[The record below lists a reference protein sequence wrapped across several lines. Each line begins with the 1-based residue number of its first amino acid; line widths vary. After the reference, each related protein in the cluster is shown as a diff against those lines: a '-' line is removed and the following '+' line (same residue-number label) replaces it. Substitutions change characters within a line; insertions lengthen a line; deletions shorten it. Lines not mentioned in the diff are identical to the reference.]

1 MKKNQ
6 RKLRWQYFIIIPA
19 IIIALSAGL
28 FLGYQAVNASLG
40 KGQPVVGSRFNNDLD
55 PAISQDS
62 ITKITED
69 LKAMNG
75 VKDAKIVLKS
85 ATLRVYIEIDTNRD
99 ANITANLQNAYDIVT
114 KELKVEDYFSI
125 KGLQKNYDL
134 EVHGYN
140 QVPSEDNKGYIY
152 GVLVKG
158 SNMLEPS
165 TQILTKPQSQDVVD
179 YFYEE
184 EKRKDELQN
193 NPPVVEEEETT
204 TE

>member
-1 MKKNQ
+1 MKNNQ

-19 IIIALSAGL
+19 IVIALSAGL

-55 PAISQDS
+55 PVISQDS

-134 EVHGYN
+134 EIHGYN

>member
-40 KGQPVVGSRFNNDLD
+40 KGQPVVGSRFDNDLD

-134 EVHGYN
+134 EIHGYN

>member
-1 MKKNQ
+1 
-6 RKLRWQYFIIIPA
+6 
-19 IIIALSAGL
+19 
-28 FLGYQAVNASLG
+28 
-40 KGQPVVGSRFNNDLD
+40 
-55 PAISQDS
+55 
-62 ITKITED
+62 
-69 LKAMNG
+69 MNG
-75 VKDAKIVLKS
+75 VKDVKIELKS

-134 EVHGYN
+134 EIHGYN

>member
-1 MKKNQ
+1 MKNNQ

-134 EVHGYN
+134 EIHGYN

>member
-134 EVHGYN
+134 EIHGYN

>member
-19 IIIALSAGL
+19 IVIALSAGL

-40 KGQPVVGSRFNNDLD
+40 KGQPVVGSRFDNDLD

-134 EVHGYN
+134 EIHGYN